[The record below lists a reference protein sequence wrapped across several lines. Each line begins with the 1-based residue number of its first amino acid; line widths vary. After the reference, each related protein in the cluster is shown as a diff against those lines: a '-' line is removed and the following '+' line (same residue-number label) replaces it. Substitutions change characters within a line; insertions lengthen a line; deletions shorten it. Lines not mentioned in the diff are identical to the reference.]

1 MAITVPDYDTAMA
14 FYHRTLGLPVR
25 ESWDNPEGR
34 GAVLEAGVA
43 TIEILS
49 ADQADFI
56 DQVEVGERVSGPIRL
71 ALEVAD
77 SAATAEQLAG
87 SGGTLV
93 AAAVV
98 TPWGDRNA
106 RVRAPEGTQLTL
118 FTAPV
123 AG

>member
-1 MAITVPDYDTAMA
+1 VAITVPDYEAAME
-14 FYHRTLGLPVR
+14 FYHRALGLPIR

-34 GAVLEAGVA
+34 GAVLEAGIA
-43 TIEILS
+43 TVEILS

-56 DQVEVGERVSGPIRL
+56 DQVEVGQRVSGPIRL

-77 SAATAEQLAG
+77 SAVTSEQLAA
-87 SGGTLV
+87 SGGALL

-118 FTAPV
+118 FTAP
-123 AG
+123 ATE